1 MFTWFVGECK
11 RLTVVLFVSLF
22 QFLSQIVIPLCQLGL
37 TFRERITSHIFR
49 LYENL
54 KSQRFADFAMSRH
67 HEPLLP
73 QILMS
78 LPMLRKLLPH
88 GALNI

>member
-49 LYENL
+49 LFENL
-54 KSQRFADFAMSRH
+54 KSQ
-67 HEPLLP
+67 
-73 QILMS
+73 
-78 LPMLRKLLPH
+78 
-88 GALNI
+88 